1 MSTGLKNDFFSIDH
15 LRLIQQG
22 FEKFLELYRLF
33 SYLVICNL
41 FFIYVKPKTGVMKR
55 TLISMAFFLLMLSA
69 GLNAQRK
76 PSVFPGALPIS
87 PGNEVH
93 FLVNASYDEVKA
105 FYVDE
110 NGEPRRVDDVG
121 ETGKRA
127 FFQYYARMPDPDG
140 VYIDYRT
147 GHNRAV
153 SRVFSE
159 LRGLMTI
166 GHISQ
171 EEFNDLE
178 KKYMPLRNYFYL
190 KMENDEGELMGEEEI
205 IFEKYRKKMG
215 GAAEEADYQAMME
228 KAQELMAA
236 GRMQEGAELMKKAQ
250 SGMLEGL
257 QTAVSE
263 EAVEI
268 WIECLEE
275 MAASSY
281 PVSVSIHYFPD

>member
-1 MSTGLKNDFFSIDH
+1 MKSIF
-15 LRLIQQG
+15 I
-22 FEKFLELYRLF
+22 
-33 SYLVICNL
+33 NL
-41 FFIYVKPKTGVMKR
+41 A
-55 TLISMAFFLLMLSA
+55 LFLLMLSA

-76 PSVFPGALPIS
+76 PSVFPGALPES
-87 PGNEVH
+87 PGNEMH
-93 FLVNASYDEVKA
+93 FVVNASYDEVKA
-105 FYVDE
+105 FYVKE
-110 NGEPRRVDDVG
+110 NGNPRHEEDAS
-121 ETGKRA
+121 EAGKRA

-166 GHISQ
+166 GHVSQ

-190 KMENDEGELMGEEEI
+190 KKENDEGELMGEDEI
-205 IFEKYRKKMG
+205 IFESYRKKMG
-215 GAAEEADYQAMME
+215 GAAEEADYQAMM
-228 KAQELMAA
+228 KKGQELMAS
-236 GRMQEGAELMKKAQ
+236 GRMEEGVELMKKAQ
-250 SGMLEGL
+250 LGMLEGL
-257 QTAVSE
+257 QTAVGE
-263 EAVEI
+263 EAVGI

-281 PVSVSIHYFPD
+281 PIRLTIHYFPN